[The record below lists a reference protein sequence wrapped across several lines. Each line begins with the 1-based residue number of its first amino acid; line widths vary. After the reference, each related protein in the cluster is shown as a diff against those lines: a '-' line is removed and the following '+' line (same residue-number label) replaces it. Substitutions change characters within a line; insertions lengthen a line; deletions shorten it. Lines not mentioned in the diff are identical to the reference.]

1 MASSFVVARK
11 TKSGAR
17 RFVVRY
23 RLGGRAWPVEHGG
36 SFSTMKEARARRDL
50 IAGELAAGRNPADVL
65 RLTPDAPVVTFTTWC
80 ERFTSSRID
89 VDASTTRTYGAALR
103 KAGEQFAQRDPA
115 TITAP
120 EVAEWVAQLAQERK
134 SATVRL
140 YVVALRMLF
149 DFAGVEPNP
158 ARDARV
164 RLPKNT
170 REEPNPP
177 SAEHWEAIVR
187 AVDARHRL
195 PLVVVEQGGMR
206 VGEAIS
212 LRWGD
217 VDAAGSRLRLRRSA
231 TKRDK
236 ARWVQLPAWL
246 VDAVEATCPLEDRTP
261 ERKVFQGVSE
271 DSAYRAMARAC
282 KLAKVPHY
290 HPHDLRDR
298 RLTIWHHAG
307 VPAREV
313 AHRAGH
319 ARTSESLDTYTHV
332 VPVAELADTRY
343 RELIDA

>member
-212 LRWGD
+212 RVGGTWTRLAH
-217 VDAAGSRLRLRRSA
+217 VCACDALQRSA
-231 TKRDK
+231 TRRDGCNCRRGWWTRSRRP
-236 ARWVQLPAWL
+236 ARWKTGRL
-246 VDAVEATCPLEDRTP
+246 
-261 ERKVFQGVSE
+261 
-271 DSAYRAMARAC
+271 SAKCFRA
-282 KLAKVPHY
+282 
-290 HPHDLRDR
+290 
-298 RLTIWHHAG
+298 
-307 VPAREV
+307 
-313 AHRAGH
+313 
-319 ARTSESLDTYTHV
+319 
-332 VPVAELADTRY
+332 
-343 RELIDA
+343 